1 MIRNVFCG
9 SRIRIFLH
17 PGSMGQ
23 KITGSLIQIRTTV
36 VTYINTVKNI
46 FSTNRRLKVVYSL
59 NFFIFITWVAL
70 LKSLCLFY
78 SWRIFPPFDTVGG
91 RDSKSEAVKTW
102 PDNQLWY
109 IFKKTLNRLSTVHNT
124 KEKKSLSCGYIILF
138 WIIPI
143 FSISHLTVS
152 PLRRNTEGDLKTN

>member
-1 MIRNVFCG
+1 MIRNAFCG

-23 KITGSLIQIRTTV
+23 KITGSLLNPQHCCNKHKYR
-36 VTYINTVKNI
+36 NK
-46 FSTNRRLKVVYSL
+46 FFFTNRRLKVVYSL
-59 NFFIFITWVAL
+59 NFYIFITWVAL
-70 LKSLCLFY
+70 LNSLCLFY

-91 RDSKSEAVKTW
+91 RDSKSKAMTW

-109 IFKKTLNRLSTVHNT
+109 ILKKTLNLLSTVHNT

-152 PLRRNTEGDLKTN
+152 PLRRNTEGDL